1 MMRGVGR
8 TLAVFECF
16 NAQHTSRS
24 LQEIVNA
31 LKLPKSTTFRI
42 VASLAEAGYLI
53 RVKNQHYCLSF
64 KFVRLAGLVTS
75 TLDISSIARPVMER
89 TAGLSGEMVSLNTVN
104 GNERICLD
112 VVSTPRPLMSVSKPG
127 EHLPLVDGATAKMLM
142 AWLPAAEQRVA
153 ITGAARALKIKR
165 ADLVIELERIRRQGY
180 AATHGERVLGLS
192 AVSAPIRNIG
202 GEVRYCLTITGP
214 QVRMQPRIGK
224 YVKLV
229 VDAAADIS
237 RQLGAPI

>member
-16 NAQHTSRS
+16 SPQHTSRS
-24 LQEIVNA
+24 LQDIVNA

-53 RVKNQHYCLSF
+53 RLKNQHYCLSF
-64 KFVRLAGLVTS
+64 KFVRLAGLVMS
-75 TLDISSIARPVMER
+75 TLDIRDIARPVMER
-89 TAGLSGEMVSLNTVN
+89 TAQLSNEMVTLNTVS

-112 VVSTPRPLMSVSKPG
+112 VVNTPSPLMSVSKPG
-127 EHLPLVDGATAKMLM
+127 EHLPLVDGSTAKMLM
-142 AWLPAAEQRVA
+142 AWLPAAEQRSAV
-153 ITGAARALKIKR
+153 TGAAKAMKRKR
-165 ADLVIELERIRRQGY
+165 ADLVAELDRIREQGY
-180 AATHGERVLGLS
+180 AATHGERVLGLT
-192 AVSAPIRNIG
+192 AVSAPIRNIE

-214 QVRMQPRIGK
+214 QVRMQPRIAK

-229 VDAAADIS
+229 VEAAADIS
-237 RQLGAPI
+237 RQLGARV